1 MRNNI
6 KRTLAY
12 EDPEQGRKLIGQDKI
27 TSFTEPVVILGD
39 PGLGKSVL
47 TQELGKQD
55 GLQYFHAGTF
65 VRCSFPSTPNDK
77 SDRPIIDGLD
87 QITSVAPG
95 AAIEH
100 ILEQLARIGN
110 PPFILSCR
118 EADWLGAADRVRIED
133 DYGVPPL
140 LLHLQ
145 PFAHEDA
152 RNFLSQEF
160 PDVDAD
166 GILDHLADHGIEAL
180 YGNPL
185 TLRLFGEVAQVEGSL
200 PESRVQL
207 LDHACPVLLK
217 EDNLRHHLPGS
228 HAYEREKELLLASGA
243 IFATQL
249 LCGRTGVHIGPNTG
263 TPDHWINIIDV
274 TGLMFGH
281 ISREALKTRLFCAQ
295 GEGRFTHIHRVIAE
309 YLGAMWL
316 ARCFEDGV
324 SERRIFSLLRHREG
338 VPTSLRGLHAWMAH
352 FSDVLAKRCIAA
364 DPYGVLRYGDAEKIS
379 LGRARALLDA
389 LKQLSMDNPY
399 FRSEDWGPHPAAGL
413 MREELRDDIL
423 AIINAPDHAQLTGF
437 LLEAMVGTE
446 FALTLRTELE
456 IILFA
461 RDRDYQERM
470 RAAGAIS
477 SAISVYDR
485 ETFIHQLLEM
495 NDGDSTRIAFYLLHE
510 VGAGAVCE
518 DTVLDTVLAYPG
530 LDVKRDFIS
539 TSGEIWYPP
548 GRLFRNFS
556 VDNIPTFL
564 DRFVERAGP
573 LLEGAH
579 HSARSFITDSVT
591 HLTAQ
596 ALDGDPEIHPE
607 RLWTWLGWM
616 EERDS
621 LDSDIREHL
630 TRVFRENQVLRVVFL
645 KHVLLTS
652 CADNLWLAY
661 DRLGEIGFGL
671 VPTSDDLAAVLRSL
685 GTRDAIDPDTWSD
698 LLQLDRS
705 PVVRDAAAEMANG
718 DPELLSIFTKTS
730 VEVVPEWRNREEQRR
745 ARAKAE
751 RQKTYKDHRD
761 TLAANATDVAAGDF
775 RFLVLP
781 AAVYLNRSNVLPRH
795 FCLDSEAS
803 PQERLKAVFGDT
815 LSEQVLL
822 GFIGVL
828 GRNDLPSAS
837 KIAQAR
843 CENKHWHI
851 EAPMICGVAEMI
863 RQECPI
869 NSIDRDTLAAVYM
882 AWRHARESNAVGPV
896 DIGADLEAVL
906 FKTEEDQENHF
917 RASIEPQMGCNLEHI
932 WELRRLANEPRFSAL
947 AGRLAIEWLRRY
959 PALSPSTQRQLLICA
974 LNHATH
980 EQVRALGAD
989 IRTSG
994 HWDDETKTIW
1004 LLADYVVDFESHRH
1018 TLHAAATDNPDLIWT
1033 IRNHVRRRRRERL
1046 HRLSLDQLVFI
1057 VRAFGTHWPLAEPP
1071 VTTWMGRFNPWDA
1084 SNFIRATIYEIASN
1098 PTPEATEALEYLIT
1112 NHAPSYGDLMKHAL
1126 ALQCRAR
1133 WDSEYTPPT
1142 PRHLMA
1148 VMRDEPPETIDDMRA
1163 FFADRIEDLQGRIRG
1178 SNTHMWEAYWVDG
1191 KPRNETFCRDR
1202 LIEHISRDLPVSIRF
1217 EPEMHMPDQKR
1228 VDIAAVRNTIGLP
1241 IEIKGQWHREVWN
1254 AAGDQLDAN
1263 YTRDWRAEGR
1273 GVYIVLW
1280 FGDCPN
1286 KQLPR
1291 HPEGLG
1297 PPETPCH
1304 LKRLLIDR
1312 LPEAR
1317 RPWIDV
1323 FVIDVGRPPSP
1334 PE

>member
-1 MRNNI
+1 MRTHI

-12 EDPEQGRKLIGQDKI
+12 EDPEQRRKLIGQDKI

-47 TQELGKQD
+47 TQELGKQA
-55 GLQYFHAGTF
+55 GLRYFHAGTF
-65 VRCSFPSTPNDK
+65 MRCFGPTLPKDNG
-77 SDRPIIDGLD
+77 DRPIIDGLD
-87 QITSVAPG
+87 QITSVVPG
-95 AAIEH
+95 AAIER

-145 PFAHEDA
+145 PFAREDA

-166 GILDHLADHGIEAL
+166 GILAHLADHGIEAL

-185 TLRLFGEVAQVEGSL
+185 TLRLFGEVAQAEGFL

-207 LDHACPVLLK
+207 LDRACPVLLK
-217 EDNLRHHLPGS
+217 EDNRRHHLPGS
-228 HAYEREKELLLASGA
+228 HAYEGEEQLLLASGA
-243 IFATQL
+243 IFAAQL
-249 LCGRTGVHIGPNTG
+249 LCGRMGVHTGPSTE
-263 TPDHWINIIDV
+263 TPDDWINV
-274 TGLMFGH
+274 TAFTGLMFGH
-281 ISREALKTRLFCAQ
+281 ISRSALKTRLFHAQ
-295 GEGRFTHIHRVIAE
+295 GEGRFTYIHRVIAE

-324 SERRIFSLLRHREG
+324 SERRIFSLLRQGEG
-338 VPTSLRGLHAWMAH
+338 VPTSLRGLHAWIAH
-352 FSDVLAKRCIAA
+352 FSDVLAKRCITA

-379 LGRARALLDA
+379 LGGARALLNA
-389 LKQLSMDNPY
+389 LKQLSMEDPY
-399 FRSEDWGPHPAAGL
+399 FRSEDWGPHRAAGL
-413 MREELRDDIL
+413 MRDELKDDIL
-423 AIINAPDHAQLTGF
+423 AIINGPDHAQLTGF

-446 FALTLRTELE
+446 LAVTLRADLE
-456 IILFA
+456 TILFA
-461 RDRDYQERM
+461 RDRDYQDRL
-470 RAAGAIS
+470 RAAGAMS
-477 SAISVYDR
+477 SVISVYDR

-495 NDGDSTRIAFYLLHE
+495 NDGDSTRIAFYFLHE
-510 VGAGAVCE
+510 VGAGGVCA

-530 LDVKRDFIS
+530 LDVKRYPTS

-548 GRLFRNFS
+548 GQLFRSLS
-556 VDNIPTFL
+556 VDDIPTFV
-564 DRFVERAGP
+564 DRLVGRAGP

-579 HSARSFITDSVT
+579 HSARSFVTDSVT

-596 ALDGDPEIHPE
+596 ALEVDPEIQPE

-621 LDSDIREHL
+621 VDGDLRGHL
-630 TRVFRENQVLRVVFL
+630 TQVFRENQVLRVAFL
-645 KHVLLTS
+645 EHVLLTP
-652 CADNLWLAY
+652 CADNLWLSY
-661 DRLGEIGFGL
+661 DRLREIGFGL
-671 VPTSDDLAAVLRSL
+671 DPTSDDLAAVLRGL
-685 GTRDAIDPDTWSD
+685 RTRGVIDPDKWSD

-705 PVVRDAAAEMANG
+705 SIVRDAAVEVANG
-718 DPELLSIFTKTS
+718 DPELLSILTETS

-745 ARAKAE
+745 ARRKAE
-751 RQKTYKDHRD
+751 QQKMYKDHRD
-761 TLAANATDVAAGDF
+761 TLAANVTDVAAGDF
-775 RFLVLP
+775 RFLALP
-781 AAVYLNRSNVLPRH
+781 AAVYLNRSNILPIHYR
-795 FCLDSEAS
+795 LDSEAS

-828 GRNDLPSAS
+828 GRNDLPTAS

-843 CENKHWHI
+843 CENEHWHI

-869 NSIDRDTLAAVYM
+869 DSIDRDTLAAVYM
-882 AWRHARESNAVGPV
+882 AWRHAQESNAVGKV
-896 DIGADLEAVL
+896 NIGADLEAVV

-917 RASIEPQMGCNLEHI
+917 RASIEPQLGCNLEHI
-932 WELRRLANEPRFSAL
+932 RELHRLVDEPRFSAL
-947 AGRLAIEWLRRY
+947 AGRLAIEWLSRY
-959 PALSPSTQRQLLICA
+959 PALSTSTQRQLLICA

-994 HWDDETKTIW
+994 HWDDETRTIW
-1004 LLADYVVDFESHRH
+1004 LLADYVVDFESHCH
-1018 TLHAAATDNPDLIWT
+1018 TLQAAATDNPDFLWT
-1033 IRNHVRRRRRERL
+1033 ILNHVRPLRRGRL

-1071 VTTWMGRFNPWDA
+1071 VTTWSGRFNPWDA
-1084 SNFIRATIYEIASN
+1084 SDFIRATIYEIATN
-1098 PTPEATEALEYLIT
+1098 PTPEATESLEYLIT

-1133 WDSEYTPPT
+1133 RDSEYTAPT
-1142 PRHLMA
+1142 LRHLMA
-1148 VMRDEPPETIDDMRA
+1148 VMRDELPETIDDMRA

-1202 LIEHISRDLPVSIRF
+1202 LIEHISRELPASIQF
-1217 EPEMHMPDQKR
+1217 EPEVHMVGQKR
-1228 VDIAAVRNTIGLP
+1228 VDIVAVRNTIGLP

-1254 AAGDQLDAN
+1254 AACDQLDAN

-1291 HPEGLG
+1291 HPDGVAR
-1297 PPETPCH
+1297 PETPRD

-1323 FVIDVGRPPSP
+1323 FVIDVGRPPNAA
-1334 PE
+1334 